1 MSLDTGP
8 SPPVRGGGGE
18 PAATDAGAGS
28 GADVTAPPAEPS
40 VERETPGLRRLALG
54 CVVLTAV
61 PIVVAAVHAVA
72 GDWVAVNDNAFFA
85 IRSRDVLTEHH
96 PWLGTWTSMSLS
108 VGFDVN
114 NPGPLLFDA
123 LALPVKVAG
132 DAGLAVGTALI
143 NLAAVAGMALVAR
156 RQARARGVVAA
167 MLAAAGLAWT
177 MGSELLIDPWQP
189 HSLLLPVLCF
199 LMLVW
204 GLACGDLAM
213 LPWAVGLASFVVQTH
228 VGYALIVPLLGA
240 WGVGV
245 LALRLWRE
253 RRNDAEAGGERRR
266 QVVRI
271 VGVSVLVAAVCW
283 AQSLV
288 EQVFGSGRGNLSRL
302 ASAATADKT
311 ALGFEPAYRFVAE
324 IVAIPPFWGRPS
336 MEKAFL
342 PYTPLPS
349 ERSSMLGLAL
359 VALALVAGVIV
370 ARRRADRPGAM
381 AAATGLVMMVVAAG
395 AATTMPIGVMGVGPH
410 HLRWLWPFAVFLT
423 FAVVL
428 ALVTAPGRD
437 RLARAGLGLAAAA
450 TLVLAVAALPAYNP
464 QTGPSDDSDVMPAI
478 RTILPQLSEFRE
490 EEAVLFDLRSLRF
503 AEPFS
508 VAVMSE
514 LQRLGVAWYVSDSVM
529 ARQLGDTRSW
539 TGEGASVRLFVVEG
553 DPARE
558 TPPGAR
564 RIAFADGLAPGEA
577 EELAGLKDDLLP
589 MITSGG
595 LTVNGVALPPELLGP
610 NSEFPT
616 GTASSAELRW
626 MVDLVLAD
634 RFEAPARWVEP
645 LRRFAELQWK
655 ADRLTVGV
663 FTEPLEAE

>member
-1 MSLDTGP
+1 VSLDTGP
-8 SPPVRGGGGE
+8 SPPVRGGGE
-18 PAATDAGAGS
+18 PAATDA

-40 VERETPGLRRLALG
+40 VEREAPGLRRLALA
-54 CVVLTAV
+54 CVVLTAL
-61 PIVVAAVHAVA
+61 PIVVAAVRAVA
-72 GDWVAVNDNAFFA
+72 GDWVAVGDNAFFA

-96 PWLGTWTSMSLS
+96 PWLGTWTSVSLS

-123 LALPVKVAG
+123 LALPVKIAG

-156 RQARARGVVAA
+156 RQAGARGVVAA

-177 MGSELLIDPWQP
+177 MGSALLIDPWQP

-204 GLACGDLAM
+204 ALACGDLAM

-240 WGVGV
+240 WGVGA

-253 RRNDAEAGGERRR
+253 RRDDAEAGGERRR

-288 EQVFGSGRGNLSRL
+288 EQVFVSGRGNLSRL

-311 ALGFEPAYRFVAE
+311 TTIGFEQAYRFVAE
-324 IVAIPPFWGRPS
+324 IVALPPFWGRPS

-342 PYTPLPS
+342 LYTPLPS
-349 ERSSMLGLAL
+349 ERSSTLGLAL
-359 VALALVAGVIV
+359 VALALVAGVVV

-410 HLRWLWPFAVFLT
+410 HVRWLWPFAVFLT

-450 TLVLAVAALPAYNP
+450 TLVLGVAALPAYNP
-464 QTGPSDDSDVMPAI
+464 HTGPSYDSDAMPAI
-478 RTILPQLSEFRE
+478 RTILPQLSELRD
-490 EEAVLFDLRSLRF
+490 EEAVLFDVRSIRF

-508 VAVMSE
+508 IAVMSE
-514 LQRLGVAWYVSDSVM
+514 LQRLGVAWYVNESIM

-539 TGEGASVRLFVVEG
+539 RGERASVRLFVVEG

-595 LTVNGVALPPELLGP
+595 LTVNGVALPPEVLGP

-616 GTASSAELRW
+616 GTASSADLRR
-626 MVDLVLAD
+626 MVDFVLAD
-634 RFEAPARWVEP
+634 QFEAPARWVEP
-645 LRRFAELQWK
+645 LRRFAELQRK

-663 FTEPLEAE
+663 FIEPLEAE